1 MRRPV
6 LADFHDYC
14 MEIQANYGIGVEVTY
29 SAYNFGI
36 LEMVNIVV
44 NEIVLLAND
53 IRYFVIIVVIVV
65 IVVIDEKID

>member
-1 MRRPV
+1 
-6 LADFHDYC
+6 

-44 NEIVLLAND
+44 NELVLLAND
-53 IRYFVIIVVIVV
+53 IRYFVV